1 MVRPQSRRL
10 ARNKV
15 GKKSR
20 VKQLVEMP
28 RTLLGQNFDFQT
40 FLMRARIRLYLVY
53 TLAKFWTWADVIKF
67 TLFAKKI
74 REVIESS
81 I

>member
-53 TLAKFWTWADVIKF
+53 TIFGMLTERRRRRQRELQKT
-67 TLFAKKI
+67 FA
-74 REVIESS
+74 R
-81 I
+81 